1 VRRLAGILRV
11 ADGLD
16 RGHTSSVERVTTRL
30 TDDKLFIRAVP
41 RLAGADLSLE
51 CWGANRKVDV
61 LERVTR
67 RKVVVVP
74 AGPG

>member
-1 VRRLAGILRV
+1 
-11 ADGLD
+11 
-16 RGHTSSVERVTTRL
+16 VERVTTRL
-30 TDDKLFIRAVP
+30 TDDKLFIRAAP